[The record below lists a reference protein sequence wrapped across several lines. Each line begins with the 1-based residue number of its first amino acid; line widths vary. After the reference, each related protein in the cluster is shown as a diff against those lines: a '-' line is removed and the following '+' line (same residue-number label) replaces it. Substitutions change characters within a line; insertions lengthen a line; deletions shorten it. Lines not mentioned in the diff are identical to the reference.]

1 MADKKKISFTTSII
15 PPRQYTVQLHGSK
28 IVSKM
33 CQAVKKL
40 FEKSKNM

>member
-1 MADKKKISFTTSII
+1 MADQKKSYATSII

-33 CQAVKKL
+33 CQATKK
-40 FEKSKNM
+40 EKSKNM

>member
-1 MADKKKISFTTSII
+1 MADQKKSCTTSII

-40 FEKSKNM
+40 SEKSKNV